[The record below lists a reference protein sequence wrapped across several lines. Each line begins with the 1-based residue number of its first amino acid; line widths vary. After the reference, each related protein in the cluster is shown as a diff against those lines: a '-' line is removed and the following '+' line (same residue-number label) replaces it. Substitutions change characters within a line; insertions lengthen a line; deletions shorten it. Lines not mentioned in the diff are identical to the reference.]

1 MGDNADDL
9 SEVPAEFAA
18 DARFVKLGV
27 NEGDSAFSLR
37 VNVVLVRAVSTG
49 ANPPNINSRAEAT
62 YGAGDGGFCDCEG

>member
-1 MGDNADDL
+1 MPKLLGIKGEISPILGDNADDL

-37 VNVVLVRAVSTG
+37 VNVV
-49 ANPPNINSRAEAT
+49 
-62 YGAGDGGFCDCEG
+62 GAGDGGFCDCEG